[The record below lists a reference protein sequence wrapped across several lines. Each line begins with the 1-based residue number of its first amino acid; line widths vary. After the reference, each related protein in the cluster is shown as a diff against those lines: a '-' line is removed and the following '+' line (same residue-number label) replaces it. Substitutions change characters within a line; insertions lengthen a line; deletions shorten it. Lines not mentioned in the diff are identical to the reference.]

1 MRVALIAITKHG
13 VSHMVE
19 LAKKLTASVEDITV
33 ITSEKFTAQVE
44 VLEAKNSGCKT
55 IVYKGAM
62 RPQVPDIF
70 NSFDQL
76 IFFVS
81 LGAVVRL
88 ISPHL
93 KSKEEDPGVIVVDDA
108 KQFVIP
114 MLSGH
119 IGGAN
124 YYAELV
130 ADLLG
135 ATAVVTTAS
144 DVRNTIAVDILGRD
158 LGWRVEAPKINITR
172 VSADVVNEEPV
183 ALVQESGSTK
193 WWKYSTPLPKN
204 IQLYARFEDVDFD
217 KIKSLLWITNRVV
230 DIEIWNKLEERLVVY
245 RPPKKITLG
254 IGCDRNTPLSTIERA
269 VDEALTK
276 LNATID
282 EVEHIATIDKK
293 GDEIAL
299 LEFAKNNGKEL
310 QLFSAEELAKVEV
323 PNPSEVVMKYVG
335 TPAVAEAAALLVAGE
350 NQEQLLIEK
359 HKCRGEDEK
368 NATVSIVL
376 MKE

>member
-158 LGWRVEAPKINITR
+158 LGWRVEAPKINISR

-183 ALVQESGSTK
+183 ALVQERGSTK

-217 KIKSLLWITNRVV
+217 KIK
-230 DIEIWNKLEERLVVY
+230 
-245 RPPKKITLG
+245 
-254 IGCDRNTPLSTIERA
+254 
-269 VDEALTK
+269 
-276 LNATID
+276 
-282 EVEHIATIDKK
+282 
-293 GDEIAL
+293 
-299 LEFAKNNGKEL
+299 
-310 QLFSAEELAKVEV
+310 
-323 PNPSEVVMKYVG
+323 
-335 TPAVAEAAALLVAGE
+335 
-350 NQEQLLIEK
+350 
-359 HKCRGEDEK
+359 
-368 NATVSIVL
+368 
-376 MKE
+376 